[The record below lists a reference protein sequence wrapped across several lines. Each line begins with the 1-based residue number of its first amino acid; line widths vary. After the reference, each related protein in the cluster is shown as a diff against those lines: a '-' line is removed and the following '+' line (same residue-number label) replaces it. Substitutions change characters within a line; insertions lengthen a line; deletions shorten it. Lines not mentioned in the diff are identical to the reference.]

1 MEFSAEE
8 FASRAAELGLVTP
21 QQVSNLWSQIR
32 QGECS
37 LEEMQSLML
46 RKEILTKFQID
57 RLLKGENTGYFYG
70 DYKVLYM
77 VGAGTFARV
86 YRAAHRETKKIVAV
100 KVLRKRF
107 REDQNTLEQFLREGT
122 MGIKLRHPNVVPI
135 YEVNK
140 NRHNPYMILE
150 FVEGSNLREFAKV
163 RGKLDFQTS
172 TNLILDVVQGLHYAG
187 EKGITHRDLKMS
199 NVLVTSHGKA
209 KLVDFGLAAALDA
222 NNEIDSPN
230 ARTID
235 YAALERCTG
244 VRKDDLR
251 SDIYFAGCVYYNM
264 LAGVPPLLETRDRL
278 LRLSN
283 TRFQEVKPILD
294 RIPDLPRYIAN
305 HISKA
310 MEISPAKRF
319 QTTGEMLADLKQV
332 QKRLLA
338 GEIDYVPEESQPAFS
353 PNMVDQE
360 HHERQETEE
369 EKEGENKT
377 VMIIESDVKMQ
388 DVLRERLKKR
398 GYRVLVFSDPHRG
411 LARFEDGDRI
421 ADVVVFCAHELGGTA
436 LEAFNNFAKASV
448 TQKIPAI
455 LLINERQQAFIEH
468 AALSEHHL
476 SLTMPIKVNEFR
488 SALRKLLFPDSDE
501 AA

>member
-1 MEFSAEE
+1 MEISAEE
-8 FASRAAELGLVTP
+8 FAQKTAELGLVTP
-21 QQVSNLWSQIR
+21 QQMSTVWSQVR
-32 QGECS
+32 MGDTS
-37 LEEMQSLML
+37 LDELVSLMV
-46 RKEILTKFQID
+46 RKELLTRFQVD
-57 RLLKGENTGYFYG
+57 RLLKGEATGYFYG

-86 YRAAHRETKKIVAV
+86 YRAAHKETKKIVAI

-107 REDQNTLEQFLREGT
+107 RDDQNTLDQFLREGT

-140 NRHNPYMILE
+140 NKRNPYMVLE
-150 FVEGSNLREFAKV
+150 FVEGSNLREFV
-163 RGKLDFQTS
+163 RMRGKLDYETS
-172 TNLILDVVQGLHYAG
+172 TDLIVDIVQGLHYAA

-199 NVLVTSHGKA
+199 NVLISSHRKA
-209 KLVDFGLAAALDA
+209 KLVDFGLAAAFGA

-251 SDIYFAGCVYYNM
+251 SDLYFAGCVYYNM
-264 LAGVPPLLETRDRL
+264 LTGLPPLLETKDRL

-294 RIPDLPRYIAN
+294 HVPDLPRYIAN
-305 HISKA
+305 HIVKA
-310 MEISPAKRF
+310 MEINPAKRF
-319 QTTGEMLADLKQV
+319 QSTSEMLADLKQV
-332 QKRLLA
+332 QKRIQA
-338 GEIDYVPEESQPAFS
+338 GEVDYEPETALPAFS
-353 PNMVDQE
+353 PNMVDHE
-360 HHERQETEE
+360 HLEIHGEE
-369 EKEGENKT
+369 EREGENKT

-398 GYRVLVFSDPHRG
+398 GYRVLVFSDPYRG
-411 LARFEDGDRI
+411 LSRFEDGDQI
-421 ADVVVFCAHELGGTA
+421 ADAVVFCAHELGGLA
-436 LEAFNNFAKASV
+436 LDAFNNFAKSSV
-448 TQKIPAI
+448 TQSIPAI
-455 LLINERQQAFIEH
+455 LLINERQQAFIEQ
-468 AALSEHHL
+468 AELSEHHL

-488 SALRKLLFPDSDE
+488 TALKRLLFPGNGE

>member
-1 MEFSAEE
+1 MELSAEE
-8 FASRAAELGLVTP
+8 FAQKAAELGLVSP
-21 QQVSNLWSQIR
+21 QQTSALWSQVR
-32 QGECS
+32 MGDTS
-37 LEEMQSLML
+37 LDDVVSLLM
-46 RKEILTKFQID
+46 RKEMLTKFQVD
-57 RLLKGENTGYFYG
+57 RLLKGETTGYFYG

-86 YRAAHRETKKIVAV
+86 YRAAHKDTKKIVAI

-107 REDQNTLEQFLREGT
+107 RDDQNTLEQFLREGT

-140 NRHNPYMILE
+140 NKRNPYMVLE
-150 FVEGSNLREFAKV
+150 FVEGSNLREFVKM
-163 RGKLDFQTS
+163 RGKLDYVTS
-172 TNLILDVVQGLHYAG
+172 TDLIVDIVQGLHYAG

-199 NVLVTSHGKA
+199 NVLVSSLRKA
-209 KLVDFGLAAALDA
+209 KLVDFGLAAAFGE

-251 SDIYFAGCVYYNM
+251 SDLYFAGCVYYNM
-264 LAGVPPLLETRDRL
+264 LTGTPPLLETKDRL

-283 TRFQEVKPILD
+283 TRFNEVKPILEHL
-294 RIPDLPRYIAN
+294 PDLPRYIAN

-310 MEISPAKRF
+310 MEVNPSKRF
-319 QTTGEMLADLKQV
+319 QSTGEMLADLKQV
-332 QKRLLA
+332 QKRIQA
-338 GEIDYVPEESQPAFS
+338 GEIDYEPEVALPAFS
-353 PNMVDQE
+353 PNMVD
-360 HHERQETEE
+360 HEQQGGNEE
-369 EKEGENKT
+369 EEREGENKT

-398 GYRVLVFSDPHRG
+398 GYRVLVFSDPYRG
-411 LARFEDGDRI
+411 LARFEDGDQI
-421 ADVVVFCAHELGGTA
+421 ADAVVFCAHDLGAVA
-436 LEAFNNFAKASV
+436 LDAFNSFATNSV
-448 TQKIPAI
+448 TQSIPAI
-455 LLINERQQAFIEH
+455 LLINERQQAFIEQ
-468 AALSEHHL
+468 AELSEHHL

-488 SALRKLLFPDSDE
+488 TALRRLLFPTN

>member
-1 MEFSAEE
+1 LELSAEE
-8 FASRAAELGLVTP
+8 FATKASELGLVTP
-21 QQVSNLWSQIR
+21 QQMSNLWSQVR
-32 QGECS
+32 QGEVS

-46 RKEILTKFQID
+46 RKELMTKFQVD
-57 RLLKGENTGYFYG
+57 RLLKGETTGYFYG

-86 YRAAHRETKKIVAV
+86 YRASHKDTKKIVAV

-107 REDQNTLEQFLREGT
+107 REDINTLEQFLREGT

-135 YEVNK
+135 YEVNT
-140 NRHNPYMILE
+140 NRRNPYMILE

-163 RGKLDFQTS
+163 RGKLDFQTA
-172 TNLILDVVQGLHYAG
+172 TNLIVDIVQGLHYAG

-199 NVLVTSHGKA
+199 NVLITSHGKA
-209 KLVDFGLAAALDA
+209 KLVDFGLAAAFGD
-222 NNEIDSPN
+222 NKEVDSPN

-283 TRFQEVKPILD
+283 TRFQEVKPILEHV
-294 RIPDLPRYIAN
+294 PDLPRYMAN
-305 HISKA
+305 FIGKA
-310 MEISPAKRF
+310 MELSPAKRF
-319 QTTGEMLADLKQV
+319 QTTGEMLAELKLV
-332 QKRLLA
+332 QKRLQA
-338 GEIDYVPEESQPAFS
+338 GEVDFVPEANVPAFS
-353 PNMVDQE
+353 PNVVDQDQ
-360 HHERQETEE
+360 QESEE
-369 EKEGENKT
+369 ELEGQNKT

-388 DVLRERLKKR
+388 NVLRERLKKR
-398 GYRVLVFSDPHRG
+398 GYRVLVFSDPYRG
-411 LARFEDGDRI
+411 LARFEDGDQI
-421 ADVVVFCAHELGGTA
+421 ADIVVFCAHELGGQA
-436 LEAFNNFAKASV
+436 LDAFNTFAKGSV
-448 TQKIPAI
+448 TQTIPAI
-455 LLINERQQAFIEH
+455 LLINERQQAFVEH

-488 SALRKLLFPDSDE
+488 TALRKLLFPDV